1 MEQFCKLIRFEFGTL
16 SRGLSDPSRKET
28 LDHMFLLLL
37 EDLLSL
43 EESVGV
49 GQSPTTGG
57 HVPPFTPSTSLNLG
71 AFTDLKSR
79 LSFGA
84 ANLLVLRDNFA
95 KIQIEMCLNELQS
108 GDFGDNDSDCEDCLM
123 LYNIIGCSI
132 FYKNRLVLSHLD
144 AESSECVF
152 LYVERHRLL
161 HLVDK
166 EPVSQLVLWQKVYL
180 PLPEE
185 DHLSNKD
192 IDHYLL
198 IVGMNNFL
206 LATLVESGNVTELMD
221 KDAGPDPFLVDQA
234 ETTLY
239 HLHSLHVQVA
249 CEESLVSSP
258 IESILSTAKGN
269 SSINKKSNKSG
280 GKVPPNL
287 EGSPTRSPDV
297 PSILKQKSSPTFE
310 PRESP
315 TCDCERSWGEGSDD
329 SHSHSPHSRD
339 ASLVEDDDEGGGGGG
354 EKSEIDEDRS
364 SSRADTSSDS
374 DWRIAKG
381 CENRGSYTNK
391 NDGFKGMSP
400 HSLRVT
406 VGEENVLF
414 HLLQLDVGEGVII
427 TPYFGDGEI
436 PRLHSE
442 LVRNFHSVVSHIRHV
457 LHAGQR
463 NKNASGNY
471 VGSSVLDSTK
481 EFGIYF
487 ECPDQSKN
495 NKAVLSY
502 WVIGRLF
509 GAPYEREVYVA
520 LEDSVPQ
527 NLQEI
532 AFKIALEC

>member
-16 SRGLSDPSRKET
+16 SRGLSDPGRKET

-95 KIQIEMCLNELQS
+95 K
-108 GDFGDNDSDCEDCLM
+108 DSDCEDCLM

-258 IESILSTAKGN
+258 IESILSTAKCN
-269 SSINKKSNKSG
+269 SSINKKASKSG

-287 EGSPTRSPDV
+287 EGTPTRSPDV

-364 SSRADTSSDS
+364 SSRADT
-374 DWRIAKG
+374 
-381 CENRGSYTNK
+381 
-391 NDGFKGMSP
+391 
-400 HSLRVT
+400 
-406 VGEENVLF
+406 
-414 HLLQLDVGEGVII
+414 
-427 TPYFGDGEI
+427 
-436 PRLHSE
+436 
-442 LVRNFHSVVSHIRHV
+442 
-457 LHAGQR
+457 
-463 NKNASGNY
+463 
-471 VGSSVLDSTK
+471 
-481 EFGIYF
+481 
-487 ECPDQSKN
+487 
-495 NKAVLSY
+495 
-502 WVIGRLF
+502 RLF

-532 AFKIALEC
+532 AFKIALGC

>member
-1 MEQFCKLIRFEFGTL
+1 MILQRFKL
-16 SRGLSDPSRKET
+16 KC
-28 LDHMFLLLL
+28 
-37 EDLLSL
+37 
-43 EESVGV
+43 
-49 GQSPTTGG
+49 
-57 HVPPFTPSTSLNLG
+57 
-71 AFTDLKSR
+71 
-79 LSFGA
+79 
-84 ANLLVLRDNFA
+84 VLMSY
-95 KIQIEMCLNELQS
+95 KS

-258 IESILSTAKGN
+258 IERT
-269 SSINKKSNKSG
+269 
-280 GKVPPNL
+280 
-287 EGSPTRSPDV
+287 PTRSPDV

-339 ASLVEDDDEGGGGGG
+339 ASLVEDDDEGGGG
-354 EKSEIDEDRS
+354 EKNEIDEDRS

-442 LVRNFHSVVSHIRHV
+442 LTLVWSTLRKRSLCGFR
-457 LHAGQR
+457 R
-463 NKNASGNY
+463 F
-471 VGSSVLDSTK
+471 GSSEPAGNCL
-481 EFGIYF
+481 
-487 ECPDQSKN
+487 
-495 NKAVLSY
+495 
-502 WVIGRLF
+502 
-509 GAPYEREVYVA
+509 
-520 LEDSVPQ
+520 
-527 NLQEI
+527 
-532 AFKIALEC
+532 